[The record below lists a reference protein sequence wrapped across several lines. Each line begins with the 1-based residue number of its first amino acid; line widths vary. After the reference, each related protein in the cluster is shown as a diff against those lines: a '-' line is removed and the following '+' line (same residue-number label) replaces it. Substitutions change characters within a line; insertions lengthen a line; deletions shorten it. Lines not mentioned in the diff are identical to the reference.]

1 MKDSW
6 QFFLNSLAT
15 VGGNLF
21 LLAMFVLLFLGLV
34 LYTLHDAN
42 ANMQVVT
49 IVTSTFSSF
58 SGALL
63 LGLKGRVT
71 DVNPSS
77 NVGGTSGSTSSTTQ
91 TTTTPPPPPTT

>member
-42 ANMQVVT
+42 ANTQVVT

-71 DVNPSS
+71 DVNPSTP
-77 NVGGTSGSTSSTTQ
+77 NGTSTTSSTTQ
-91 TTTTPPPPPTT
+91 TTTTPPVPKQ